1 MDFIINLILFI
12 LVQLIKRYIGMYDPY
27 LLNLSHLSERD
38 NKGSPDLTIY
48 ARINYYSSRF

>member
-48 ARINYYSSRF
+48 TRINYYSSRF